1 MSVRAF
7 TYIQEHPVTIAI
19 GDKFPESVFK
29 VMSDDGP
36 KDIASGEIFTG
47 KRVILFALP
56 GAFTPTCHLN
66 HLPGYLENLELI
78 KSRGIDDIFVLSVND
93 VWVMDAWAS
102 ASNAKGK
109 IGFLSDGSSKVTHS
123 IGMQVDLEPAGM
135 GKRSKRYSMILD
147 DGVVQVLNIED
158 KPGQAITSG
167 ASTILTQ
174 L

>member
-1 MSVRAF
+1 MAI
-7 TYIQEHPVTIAI
+7 TI
-19 GDKFPESVFK
+19 GDRFPKSVFK
-29 VMSDDGP
+29 IMTDDGP
-36 KDIASGEIFTG
+36 GDVTSDELFGG
-47 KRVILFALP
+47 KKVVLFAVP

-66 HLPGYLENLELI
+66 HLPGYLENLEQI
-78 KSRGIDDIFVLSVND
+78 KSKGIDAVYVLAVND

-102 ASNAKGK
+102 ASKAKGK
-109 IGFLSDGSSKVTHS
+109 ISFLSDGSSIATKA
-123 IGMQVDLEPAGM
+123 IGMEVDLDPAGM

-167 ASTILTQ
+167 ASTIMQQ